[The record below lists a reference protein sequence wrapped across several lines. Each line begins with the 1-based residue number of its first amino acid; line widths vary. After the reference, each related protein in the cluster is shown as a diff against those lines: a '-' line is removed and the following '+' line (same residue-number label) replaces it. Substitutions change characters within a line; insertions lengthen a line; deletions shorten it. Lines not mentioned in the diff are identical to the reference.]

1 MSSDTRISDT
11 ESLRE
16 SLLKKFSPPLDSSL
30 VLALLSDLE
39 DVTNPPKEQV
49 DSICATLA
57 ELALD
62 AELSAEQLSFSDP
75 TTTDDLETFSTSN
88 TSPPASNAS
97 VPSELSSA
105 LGFLQAAL
113 PHIPIERLRGVINE
127 RGDVHDVEEIDMW
140 EMIAGILTQESLRE
154 MEERGLDGLDDEDR
168 VSINDDWETVLNK
181 KPKSGVK
188 AKARKQSKTKFAIAD
203 IRQQQQIHQQ
213 PPSASSSTSPF
224 SSSPSTD
231 PWTQI
236 QSISSHLSTL
246 LPPHPPSFF
255 QPYFHS
261 PTYLTPYLAL
271 CAALEAIVKAQSPS
285 STSSKPSSTP
295 SPDAGSSPGLSY
307 DPVSLITLL
316 DILLPNTSLDPS
328 SPSAVHH
335 MHSRFV
341 ADVELALTATQ
352 GRCDDALDLMNLL
365 QALAEDCDTGSL
377 EMGVYHT
384 GEAKSFRGNSQ
395 SQPTS
400 PVARKANPTATVS
413 LPDGPPPTPPPPQL
427 NKTTASGSKTGNKP
441 SPYQWQAVH
450 SRKAPR
456 RQQTYPKSSHVPTY
470 DRDVNGMKTRPQ
482 IKTNIRGSG
491 NGIGKG
497 GKGDV
502 GELSDRIQDS
512 LRKRNEMLREASR
525 MWQRGNKKT
534 RGGEVAL
541 YFAERAREFQEMARK
556 DSLDIARLTVES
568 KRLSQ
573 GGDPNTIDLHGTTV
587 VEGIQIAKET
597 LQAMRCTSSNNL
609 KIITGR
615 GNHSAGQVSVLKPA
629 VRKAL
634 VEDGWVVSSWDAGLI
649 VKGKRG

>member
-1 MSSDTRISDT
+1 MSSDIRISGT
-11 ESLRE
+11 ESLRDA
-16 SLLKKFSPPLDSSL
+16 LLKKFSPPLDSSL

-39 DVTNPPKEQV
+39 DVENPPREQV

-62 AELSAEQLSFSDP
+62 AELSTEQLSFSDP

-88 TSPPASNAS
+88 TSPPTSSAS

-113 PHIPIERLRGVINE
+113 PHIPIERLREAINE

-168 VSINDDWETVLNK
+168 VSLDDDWETVLNK
-181 KPKSGVK
+181 KPKLGVK
-188 AKARKQSKTKFAIAD
+188 TKAKKQSKTKFAIAD
-203 IRQQQQIHQQ
+203 IRQQQQIQQ
-213 PPSASSSTSPF
+213 RPLSATSSTSPF
-224 SSSPSTD
+224 SSSPFAAD

-261 PTYLTPYLAL
+261 PTYPTPYLAM

-285 STSSKPSSTP
+285 STSSKPPSS
-295 SPDAGSSPGLSY
+295 SSSDTSSFPGLSY

-384 GEAKSFRGNSQ
+384 GEAKSLRGNSQ

-400 PVARKANPTATVS
+400 PVMRKAKPAATVS
-413 LPDGPPPTPPPPQL
+413 LPDGPPPVPPPPQL
-427 NKTTASGSKTGNKP
+427 NKTTSSGSKSGNKP

-450 SRKAPR
+450 SRKSPR
-456 RQQTYPKSSHVPTY
+456 RQQTLPKSSHVPTY
-470 DRDVNGMKTRPQ
+470 ARDVNGMKTRPQ
-482 IKTNIRGSG
+482 IKTNIRGTG

-556 DSLDIARLTVES
+556 DSLDVARLTVES
-568 KRLSQ
+568 KRLAQ

-597 LQAMRCTSSNNL
+597 LQAMRCTSNNNL

-649 VKGKRG
+649 VRGRG